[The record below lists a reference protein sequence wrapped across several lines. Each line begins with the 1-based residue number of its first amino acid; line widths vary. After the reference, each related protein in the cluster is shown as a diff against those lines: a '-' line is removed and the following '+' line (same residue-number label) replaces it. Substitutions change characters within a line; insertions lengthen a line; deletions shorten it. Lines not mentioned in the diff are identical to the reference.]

1 MPLMKGSS
9 KGVIGENIRELMKSG
24 KKQDQAIAIAMKHA
38 GKGKKVKTTRKSP
51 DYKPDIVDDHE
62 FEE

>member
-1 MPLMKGSS
+1 MPLMKGHS

-38 GKGKKVKTTRKSP
+38 GKSKKPATTKKKP
-51 DYKPDIVDDHE
+51 DYRPDVVDDHE